1 MEELR
6 STEIL
11 DQEIL
16 EDAKKKAAKLLK
28 TSEDSVVSQARQ
40 WEKKTKAAI
49 QEIHK
54 VYEQRAEEFREE
66 IHSRNLLDKR
76 RLRSE
81 TTDLLLREAMDTF
94 LRGLKRQEILLIL
107 ERELE
112 KCLEECGDEL
122 GHGEV
127 QVLFSSMND
136 NEAEEALR
144 KAVNKSEVSKNRTA
158 GWPIAGW
165 PIAGWQIGEDKKA
178 VASFPVMILNTPA
191 VKITA
196 SVENVAIELLK
207 DKRAELTSALLGKE
221 ALDG

>member
-6 STEIL
+6 STEVL

-28 TSEDSVVSQARQ
+28 TAEDSVASQAKQ
-40 WEKKTKAAI
+40 WEKKTQDAI
-49 QEIHK
+49 QEIHR
-54 VYEQRAEEFREE
+54 VYEQRALELREE
-66 IHSRNLLDKR
+66 IHSRNILDKR

-81 TTDLLLREAMDTF
+81 TTDFLLREAMDAF

-112 KCLEECGDEL
+112 KTIEECRDEL
-122 GHGEV
+122 EQGEV
-127 QVLFSSMND
+127 QVLFSSSMNK
-136 NEAEEALR
+136 NEAEEALK
-144 KAVNKSEVSKNRTA
+144 KALNKSEVLKNRPMA
-158 GWPIAGW
+158 Q
-165 PIAGWQIGEDKKA
+165 WQMNEDKKA
-178 VASFPVMILNTPA
+178 AGLLSAASFPVMILNTQA

>member
-6 STEIL
+6 STEVL

-28 TSEDSVVSQARQ
+28 TAEDGVVSQAKQ
-40 WEKKTKAAI
+40 WEKKTQDAI
-49 QEIHK
+49 QEIHRI
-54 VYEQRAEEFREE
+54 YEQRALELREE
-66 IHSRNLLDKR
+66 LHSRNILDKR

-81 TTDLLLREAMDTF
+81 TTDFLLREAMDAF

-112 KCLEECGDEL
+112 KTIEECRDEL
-122 GHGEV
+122 EQGEV
-127 QVLFSSMND
+127 QVLFSSSMNK
-136 NEAEEALR
+136 NEAEEALK
-144 KAVNKSEVSKNRTA
+144 KALNKSEVLRNRPMTQ
-158 GWPIAGW
+158 
-165 PIAGWQIGEDKKA
+165 WQINEDKKA
-178 VASFPVMILNTPA
+178 AASFPVMILNTPA